1 LLGESKQASI
11 VTRRG
16 EERFAV
22 SPTIAHREINGRVLL
37 LLPRDSNLY
46 AFNEPGRVIW
56 RAVVRKRRTA
66 DIAAT
71 IAKTF
76 GIPLAR
82 AQRDVRDLLDDLLRR
97 GAIRRI

>member
-1 LLGESKQASI
+1 
-11 VTRRG
+11 
-16 EERFAV
+16 
-22 SPTIAHREINGRVLL
+22 
-37 LLPRDSNLY
+37 
-46 AFNEPGRVIW
+46 VIW

-71 IAKTF
+71 IAKTCRF
-76 GIPLAR
+76 PLAR